1 MTKSKIKRLE
11 ATILRV
17 KEVLCETR
25 DMRPGSLSKQM
36 RKSKDKYGAYWH
48 LSYTHRGKGH
58 TQYIR
63 DELVAQ
69 IKAETAN
76 FKRFRTLVDRLVTLS
91 IALSQAKIEMA
102 KRDAS
107 EGARTRQ
114 S

>member
-11 ATILRV
+11 ISILRI
-17 KEVLCETR
+17 KGLLHETR

-48 LSYTHRGKGH
+48 LSYSHRGKGH

-76 FKRFRTLVDRLVTLS
+76 FRRFRTLVDRLVTLS
-91 IALSQAKIEMA
+91 IALSQAKIEIA

-107 EGARTRQ
+107 EALKTRQ